1 MHAVL
6 LENLQVLLEAKN
18 DFNQDRW
25 TATWQ
30 AVIGAYDV
38 EATDRI
44 SVHISQPPRG
54 TLVVSSLDRSVPHLL
69 QSCDKDQ
76 SSEVMEL
83 ITLLWNTF
91 KLTDLFS
98 TENH

>member
-1 MHAVL
+1 M
-6 LENLQVLLEAKN
+6 ENLQVLLEAKN

-25 TATWQ
+25 TATWR

-54 TLVVSSLDRSVPHLL
+54 TLVVSSLDRSVPQLL

-76 SSEVMEL
+76 SSEVKRNQL
-83 ITLLWNTF
+83 HYCQ
-91 KLTDLFS
+91 TDS
-98 TENH
+98 D

>member
-1 MHAVL
+1 MNAVL
-6 LENLQVLLEAKN
+6 IANLQVLLEAKN

-25 TATWQ
+25 TPTWQ

-44 SVHISQPPRG
+44 SVQISQPPRG
-54 TLVVSSLDRSVPHLL
+54 TLVVSSLDSSVPRLL

-76 SSEVMEL
+76 SSEVNESL
-83 ITLLWNTF
+83 TLLSNTF
-91 KLTDLFS
+91 K
-98 TENH
+98 

>member
-1 MHAVL
+1 M
-6 LENLQVLLEAKN
+6 ENLQVLLEAKN

-25 TATWQ
+25 TATWR

-54 TLVVSSLDRSVPHLL
+54 TLGFSSLDRSVPQLL

-76 SSEVMEL
+76 SSEVKES
-83 ITLLWNTF
+83 ITVLSNSF
-91 KLTDLFS
+91 RLTDLFS
-98 TENH
+98 TENHS